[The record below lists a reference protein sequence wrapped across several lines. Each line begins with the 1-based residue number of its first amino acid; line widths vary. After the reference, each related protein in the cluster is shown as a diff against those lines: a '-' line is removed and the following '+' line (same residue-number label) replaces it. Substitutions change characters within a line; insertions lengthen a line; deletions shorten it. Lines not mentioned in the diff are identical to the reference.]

1 MMGRWTVSAPR
12 YTELMP
18 IKKGTTAAGSSL
30 SKPAAKKAVK
40 KVAKKAA
47 KKTVKKSTA
56 PAVGLVAAPSPA
68 RKSAAKTVA
77 KSPAKTV
84 AKKAAVKSAAKK
96 ASSTKARSRSRVGVA
111 APDDDEPALAGG
123 TTLVIVESPAK
134 AKTIGKYLGKGF
146 TVKATVGHVRD
157 LPAKKLGIDI
167 EHGFAPDYVTIEGKE
182 DILAELKRVAKGAR
196 EIFIATDPDR
206 EGEAIGWHVE
216 QFFTQPPRYAVTAP
230 IRRVMFHEIT
240 KAKVQESMAN
250 PMDIDTKKVDAQQA
264 RRVLD
269 RLVGYKASPVLWKT
283 VKKGLSAGRVQTVA
297 LRIIVEREREIRAFT
312 PVEYWSIAAD
322 LQKGTQPF
330 TAKLHQIDGN
340 KPEISTGPEAD
351 RILADL
357 KGRTQFTVTEVKR
370 REKRKNPAAPF
381 TTSTLQQEA
390 AKKLGFG
397 SKRTMR
403 LAQDLYEGIDVGG
416 EEGQVGLIT
425 YMRTDSSRVSETAAG
440 SARDWL
446 QAEYGEA
453 YLAAGMQLYPSAK
466 ANAQDAH
473 EGVRPTDPTRRP
485 DDRLAKKLTADQF
498 KLYELIW
505 KRFMASQ
512 MAPAVFD
519 TTTVDFD
526 IPTKGHA
533 YLFRATGSVIKFD
546 GFLTLYREAREE
558 GDGKALE
565 DEQALPYLELDES
578 VPVKAITPTQHFTA
592 PPPRF
597 SEASLVKEL
606 ERLGIGRP
614 STYASIISVLAERRY
629 VLLEQRRFF
638 PTPLGETVERV
649 MVKKFPAIFNVQFT
663 AQMEGELDKIAD
675 GELGWVRALTDF
687 WTPFQATLNDNDLDA
702 LIGEAYDLSSLA
714 TDKCP
719 DCGGK
724 LVAKGGF
731 FGPFVACENHP
742 KACKYTRPIK
752 GEKKPAELTK
762 YMCQECG
769 EAMVVRHGRS
779 GDFLGCSKFPKCRGT
794 RSMPTGVTCPKDGGE
809 IAERRSKKRGKAFYG
824 CENYPNCDFVVW
836 DKPVSETCPECGY
849 VGAEAKSNKTRGAF
863 RKCLKCANEWDVPSP
878 DEAELVAE
886 VA

>member
-1 MMGRWTVSAPR
+1 MPTKKAAP
-12 YTELMP
+12 
-18 IKKGTTAAGSSL
+18 KKAA
-30 SKPAAKKAVK
+30 KPAAKSASTVAGK
-40 KVAKKAA
+40 KTPAKKAA
-47 KKTVKKSTA
+47 AKKAT
-56 PAVGLVAAPSPA
+56 
-68 RKSAAKTVA
+68 
-77 KSPAKTV
+77 
-84 AKKAAVKSAAKK
+84 AKKAAAKK
-96 ASSTKARSRSRVGVA
+96 AAAKRSA
-111 APDDDEPALAGG
+111 APDIEDDLEPAPTGG
-123 TTLVIVESPAK
+123 TSLVIVESPAK
-134 AKTIGKYLGKGF
+134 AKTIGKYLGRGY
-146 TVKATVGHVRD
+146 TVRATVGHVRD

-167 EHGFAPDYVTIEGKE
+167 DHGFAPEYVTIEGKE
-182 DILAELKRVAKGAR
+182 DILTDLKQIARGAS

-216 QFFTQPPRYAVTAP
+216 QYFTQPKRHAVSAP

-240 KAKVQESMAN
+240 KDAVHKSMAK
-250 PMDIDTKKVDAQQA
+250 PMDIDNRKVEAQQA

-297 LRIIVEREREIRAFT
+297 LRLIVEREREIRAFT

-322 LQKGTQPF
+322 LQKGQQPF
-330 TAKLHQIDGN
+330 SAKLHQVDGK
-340 KPEISTGPEAD
+340 KPEIPTGSEAE

-357 KGRTQFTVTEVKR
+357 KGRKEFEVTEVKR
-370 REKRKNPAAPF
+370 RERRKNPAAPF

-403 LAQDLYEGIDVGG
+403 LAQDLYEGIDVGVDG
-416 EEGQVGLIT
+416 ATGLIT
-425 YMRTDSSRVSETAAG
+425 YMRTDSTRVSEDAANA
-440 SARDWL
+440 ARESL
-446 QAEYGEA
+446 RAQFGNEF
-453 YLAAGMQLYPSAK
+453 LATQPQLYPSGK

-473 EGVRPTDPTRRP
+473 EGVRPTDPARRP
-485 DDRLAKKLTADQF
+485 EAIQKYLTADQF
-498 KLYELIW
+498 KLYQLIW
-505 KRFMASQ
+505 QRFMASQ

-526 IPTKGHA
+526 IPTQGRS
-533 YLFRATGSVIKFD
+533 YLFRATGSVVKFQ
-546 GFLTLYREAREE
+546 GFLALYREAREE
-558 GDGKALE
+558 GEAKALE
-565 DEQALPYLELDES
+565 DEQALPFLEQGER
-578 VPVKAITPTQHFTA
+578 VPVKAITPTQHFTE

-638 PTPLGETVERV
+638 PTPLGETVEKV
-649 MVKKFPAIFNVQFT
+649 MVKKFPDLFDVHFT
-663 AQMEGELDKIAD
+663 AKMELELDKIAD
-675 GELGWVRALTDF
+675 GETGWVEVLDEE
-687 WTPFQATLNDNDLDA
+687 WSKIKKNLHDDDLPA
-702 LIGEAYDLSSLA
+702 LIGEAYDLSALA
-714 TDKCP
+714 SEKCP
-719 DCGGK
+719 ECSGK

-752 GEKKPAELTK
+752 GEKKPAELTS

-769 EAMVVRHGRS
+769 APMVVRHGRS

-794 RSMPTGVTCPKDGGE
+794 RSMPTGVKCPKDGGE

-836 DKPVSETCPECGY
+836 DKPVADVCPDCGY
-849 VGAEAKSNKTRGAF
+849 AGAEAKANKTRGHF
-863 RKCLKCANEWDVPSP
+863 RKCLKCTNEWDIPTP
-878 DEAELVAE
+878 DDVAE
-886 VA
+886 VAEVA

>member
-1 MMGRWTVSAPR
+1 MPTKKAAP
-12 YTELMP
+12 
-18 IKKGTTAAGSSL
+18 KKAA
-30 SKPAAKKAVK
+30 KPAAKSASTVAGK
-40 KVAKKAA
+40 KTPAKKAA
-47 KKTVKKSTA
+47 AKKAT
-56 PAVGLVAAPSPA
+56 
-68 RKSAAKTVA
+68 
-77 KSPAKTV
+77 
-84 AKKAAVKSAAKK
+84 AKKAAVKKAA
-96 ASSTKARSRSRVGVA
+96 ARRSA
-111 APDDDEPALAGG
+111 APDIEDDLEPAPTGG
-123 TTLVIVESPAK
+123 TSLVIVESPAK
-134 AKTIGKYLGKGF
+134 AKTIGKYLGRGY
-146 TVKATVGHVRD
+146 TVRATVGHVRD

-167 EHGFAPDYVTIEGKE
+167 DKGFEPEYVTIEGKE
-182 DILAELKRVAKGAR
+182 DILTDLKKIAKGAS

-216 QFFTQPPRYAVTAP
+216 QYFTQPKRHAVSAP

-240 KAKVQESMAN
+240 KDAVHKSMAK
-250 PMDIDTKKVDAQQA
+250 PMDIDNRKVEAQQA

-297 LRIIVEREREIRAFT
+297 LRLIVEREREIRAFT

-322 LQKGTQPF
+322 LQKGQQPF
-330 TAKLHQIDGN
+330 SAKLHQVDGK
-340 KPEISTGPEAD
+340 KPEIPTGSEAE

-357 KGRTQFTVTEVKR
+357 KGRKEFEVTEVKR
-370 REKRKNPAAPF
+370 RERRKNPAAPF

-403 LAQDLYEGIDVGG
+403 LAQDLYEGIDVGVDG
-416 EEGQVGLIT
+416 ATGLIT
-425 YMRTDSSRVSETAAG
+425 YMRTDSTRVSEDAANA
-440 SARDWL
+440 ARETLRAQFGDPF
-446 QAEYGEA
+446 
-453 YLAAGMQLYPSAK
+453 LAAQPQLYPSGK

-473 EGVRPTDPTRRP
+473 EGVRPTDPARRP
-485 DDRLAKKLTADQF
+485 EAIQKYLTADQF
-498 KLYELIW
+498 KLYQLIW
-505 KRFMASQ
+505 QRFMASQ

-526 IPTKGHA
+526 IPTQGRS
-533 YLFRATGSVIKFD
+533 YLFRATGSVVKFQ
-546 GFLTLYREAREE
+546 GFLALYREAREE
-558 GDGKALE
+558 GEAKALE
-565 DEQALPYLELDES
+565 DEQALPFLEQGER
-578 VPVKAITPTQHFTA
+578 VPVKAITPTQHFTE

-638 PTPLGETVERV
+638 PTPLGETVEKV
-649 MVKKFPAIFNVQFT
+649 MVKKFPDLFDVHFT
-663 AQMEGELDKIAD
+663 AKMELELDKIAD
-675 GELGWVRALTDF
+675 GETGWVEVLDEE
-687 WTPFQATLNDNDLDA
+687 WSKIKKNLHDDDLPA
-702 LIGEAYDLSSLA
+702 LIGEAYDLSALA
-714 TDKCP
+714 SEKCP
-719 DCGGK
+719 ECGGK

-752 GEKKPAELTK
+752 GEKKPAELTN

-769 EAMVVRHGRS
+769 APMVVRHGRS

-794 RSMPTGVTCPKDGGE
+794 RSMPTGVKCPKDGGE

-836 DKPVSETCPECGY
+836 DKPVADACPDCAY
-849 VGAEAKSNKTRGAF
+849 VGAEAKANKTRGHF
-863 RKCLKCANEWDVPSP
+863 RKCLKCGNEWDVPTP
-878 DEAELVAE
+878 DDAAEVAE